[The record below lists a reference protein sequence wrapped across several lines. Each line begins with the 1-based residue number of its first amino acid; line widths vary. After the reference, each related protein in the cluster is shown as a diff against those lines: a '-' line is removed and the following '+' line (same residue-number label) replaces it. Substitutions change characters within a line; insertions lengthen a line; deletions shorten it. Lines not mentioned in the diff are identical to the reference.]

1 MDIYGL
7 KYIYIYKPVRLVAGC
22 MLNLMLSK
30 YIISKSG
37 NFFFLLS
44 LRGNTGYKIE
54 YNCRAKMYQILFYES
69 IIYEENGLDHS
80 PVRIKLKKNTTH
92 GLVIM

>member
-1 MDIYGL
+1 M
-7 KYIYIYKPVRLVAGC
+7 
-22 MLNLMLSK
+22 
-30 YIISKSG
+30 
-37 NFFFLLS
+37 LS

-80 PVRIKLKKNTTH
+80 PVRVKLKKKKHYSRARHHVTRISISFDNFFFLNLQH
-92 GLVIM
+92 Y